1 MSVNKAII
9 LGFVGKEPETR
20 IFANG
25 DAVTN
30 FSIATSERYKDKSG
44 EMKEITTWHNIAAFG
59 KLSEICSQIVHKGS
73 LVYVEGKIVTR
84 KWTDKAGIERYITE
98 IKGDVV
104 QVLNKVEG
112 GKEVESSKEVEAVST
127 HASDM
132 LNSMDDEVPF

>member
-9 LGFVGKEPETR
+9 LGYVGKEPETR
-20 IFANG
+20 LFASG

-30 FSIATSERYKDKSG
+30 FSIATSEKYKDKSG
-44 EMKEITTWHNIAAFG
+44 EMKESTTWHNIAAFG

-73 LVYVEGKIVTR
+73 QVYVEGKITTR
-84 KWTDKAGIERYITE
+84 KWTDKSGVDRYMTE
-98 IKGDVV
+98 VKCDVV

-112 GKEVESSKEVEAVST
+112 SKEAEVGAIST

>member
-20 IFANG
+20 IFASG

-30 FSIATSERYKDKSG
+30 FSIATSEKYKDKSG

-73 LVYVEGKIVTR
+73 QVYVEGKITTR
-84 KWTDKAGIERYITE
+84 KWTDKSGVDHYMNE
-98 IKGDVV
+98 IKADVLR
-104 QVLNKVEG
+104 VLNKVENN
-112 GKEVESSKEVEAVST
+112 EVVVVELSPGQKP
-127 HASDM
+127 SDTFS
-132 LNSMDDEVPF
+132 SMDDEVPF

>member
-20 IFANG
+20 LFASG

-30 FSIATSERYKDKSG
+30 FSIATSEKYKDKATN
-44 EMKEITTWHNIAAFG
+44 EMKESTTWHNIAAFG

-73 LVYVEGKIVTR
+73 QVYVEGKITTR
-84 KWTDKAGIERYITE
+84 KWTDKSGVDRYMTE
-98 IKGDVV
+98 VKCDVV

-112 GKEVESSKEVEAVST
+112 SKEVGAVST

-132 LNSMDDEVPF
+132 LNNSIEDVDLPF

>member
-9 LGFVGKEPETR
+9 LGYVGKEPETR
-20 IFANG
+20 IFPSG

-30 FSIATSERYKDKSG
+30 FSIATTERYKDKSG
-44 EMKEITTWHNIAAFG
+44 EMKDSTTWHNIAAFG

-73 LVYVEGKIVTR
+73 QVYVEGKITTR
-84 KWTDKAGIERYITE
+84 KWTDKSGVDRYMTE
-98 IKGDVV
+98 VKCDVV

-112 GKEVESSKEVEAVST
+112 SKESEGSKEAPVIST

-132 LNSMDDEVPF
+132 LNSMDEEVPF

>member
-9 LGFVGKEPETR
+9 LGYVGKEPETR
-20 IFANG
+20 LFASG

-30 FSIATSERYKDKSG
+30 FSIATSEKYKDKATN
-44 EMKEITTWHNIAAFG
+44 EMKESTTWHNIAAFG

-73 LVYVEGKIVTR
+73 QVYVEGKITTR
-84 KWTDKAGIERYITE
+84 KWTDKSGVDRYMTE
-98 IKGDVV
+98 VKCDVV

-112 GKEVESSKEVEAVST
+112 SKEAEAPVIST

-132 LNSMDDEVPF
+132 LNDMNQDIPF

>member
-20 IFANG
+20 LFANG

-30 FSIATSERYKDKSG
+30 FSIATSEKYKDKATN
-44 EMKEITTWHNIAAFG
+44 EMKESTTWHNIAAFG

-73 LVYVEGKIVTR
+73 QVYVEGKITTR
-84 KWTDKAGIERYITE
+84 KWTDKSGVDRYMTE
-98 IKGDVV
+98 VKCDVV

-112 GKEVESSKEVEAVST
+112 SKEVGAVST
-127 HASDM
+127 HASEM
-132 LNSMDDEVPF
+132 LNDGIEDADLPF

>member
-20 IFANG
+20 LFASG

-30 FSIATSERYKDKSG
+30 FSIATSEKYKDKSG

-73 LVYVEGKIVTR
+73 QVYIEGKITTL
-84 KWTDKAGIERYITE
+84 KWTDKSGVDRYMTE
-98 IKGDVV
+98 VKCDVV

-112 GKEVESSKEVEAVST
+112 SKEVEPRAVST
-127 HASDM
+127 HASEM
-132 LNSMDDEVPF
+132 LNDGIEDSNLPF

>member
-1 MSVNKAII
+1 MSVNKAIV

-20 IFANG
+20 IFSTG

-30 FSIATSERYKDKSG
+30 FSIATSEKYKDKSG
-44 EMKEITTWHNIAAFG
+44 EMKESTTWHNIATFG
-59 KLSEICSQIVHKGS
+59 KLSEICTQIVHKGS

-104 QVLNKVEG
+104 QVLNRIEG
-112 GKEVESSKEVEAVST
+112 TKNEDLPATIKT
-127 HASDM
+127 NASDS
-132 LNSMDDEVPF
+132 LNNSTMDDDIPF

>member
-9 LGFVGKEPETR
+9 LGYVGKEPETR
-20 IFANG
+20 LFASG

-44 EMKEITTWHNIAAFG
+44 EMKESTTWHNIAAFG

-73 LVYVEGKIVTR
+73 QVYVEGKITTR
-84 KWTDKAGIERYITE
+84 KWTDKSGVDRYMTE
-98 IKGDVV
+98 VKCDVV
-104 QVLNKVEG
+104 QVLNKVE
-112 GKEVESSKEVEAVST
+112 SSKEAEVGAVST

-132 LNSMDDEVPF
+132 LNDGIEDSDLPF

>member
-9 LGFVGKEPETR
+9 LGYVGKEPETR
-20 IFANG
+20 LFSSG

-30 FSIATSERYKDKSG
+30 FSIATSERYKDKTG
-44 EMKEITTWHNIAAFG
+44 EMKESTTWHNIAVFG

-73 LVYVEGKIVTR
+73 QVYVEGKITTR
-84 KWTDKAGIERYITE
+84 KWTDKSGVERYMTE
-98 IKGDVV
+98 VKCDVV

-112 GKEVESSKEVEAVST
+112 SKEAEVGAVST

-132 LNSMDDEVPF
+132 LNDMNDSVPF

>member
-9 LGFVGKEPETR
+9 LGYVGKSPETR
-20 IFANG
+20 LFATG
-25 DAVTN
+25 DAVTT

-44 EMKEITTWHNIAAFG
+44 EMKESTTWHNIAAFG

-73 LVYVEGKIVTR
+73 QVYVEGKITNR
-84 KWTDKAGIERYITE
+84 KWTDKAGVERYMTE
-98 IKGDVV
+98 VKCDVV

-112 GKEVESSKEVEAVST
+112 SKEVEAPVIST

-132 LNSMDDEVPF
+132 LIIGIEDDNLPF